1 MLEKVGGYWAKDGV
15 KFACKVDGCEV
26 TYNTKYNLVLHLWAQ
41 HCVAMELNKLGH
53 QVPRTMVQSVKTKS
67 P

>member
-53 QVPRTMVQSVKTKS
+53 PST
-67 P
+67 